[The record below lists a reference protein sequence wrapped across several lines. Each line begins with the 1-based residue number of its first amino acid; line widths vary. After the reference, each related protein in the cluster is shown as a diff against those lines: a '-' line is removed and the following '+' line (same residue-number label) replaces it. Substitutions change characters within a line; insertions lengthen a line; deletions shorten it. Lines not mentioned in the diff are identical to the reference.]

1 PEFSKIAQV
10 KLYSEGF
17 SESDVLS
24 KKLFKLYDLAQQQL
38 SQQDHYDFTLRTL
51 GTVLSMA
58 GNLKRNIKS
67 IAGQEKRDE
76 DKIILSSLEDANFPK
91 FIAEDIKLFK
101 ALLTDLFP
109 GVELDE
115 PQTQFFDQQIN
126 EVMEKENIDPSP
138 FSISKVQQLID
149 IMNIRLGV
157 CLTGPAGS
165 GKSTVIKLTEKV
177 STKIRR
183 EYLDIK
189 EQIKKNKEIEMNKKK
204 YDMDDPIYKKDIDDE
219 ENKEKEEIKPINE
232 AFLSKFD
239 QKYKLIKTWTINPK
253 SITMGE
259 LFGEE
264 NEEKKIFEKGIATK
278 KITKALTEE
287 EEGIKEED
295 KFKVVI
301 LDGPID
307 TKWIENMNSVLDDSQ
322 TLCLS
327 NGERIKLKSY
337 VKIFFEVED
346 LSKASLATVSRL
358 GVIYFGPKELGW
370 RPYAH
375 YWMKKYFPDES
386 ILPNELQNYLN
397 QLFEGKFDD
406 VIDNIDDLYNTG
418 CCFMKP
424 TIASMI
430 SSLCHLL
437 EFYITKENG
446 FVGREM
452 EGLNNQDQLGRYK
465 KWIIMCFALC
475 MVWGC
480 FGCVNNKGAP
490 RVESFIRNKFNE
502 IKLESSQVVMENY
515 YDFEKHDYVRF
526 STENYPF
533 KYTKGMTFSSIYVP
547 TIDSLRYSFILETLL
562 NLRENVYVT

>member
-1 PEFSKIAQV
+1 
-10 KLYSEGF
+10 
-17 SESDVLS
+17 
-24 KKLFKLYDLAQQQL
+24 
-38 SQQDHYDFTLRTL
+38 
-51 GTVLSMA
+51 
-58 GNLKRNIKS
+58 
-67 IAGQEKRDE
+67 
-76 DKIILSSLEDANFPK
+76 
-91 FIAEDIKLFK
+91 
-101 ALLTDLFP
+101 
-109 GVELDE
+109 
-115 PQTQFFDQQIN
+115 
-126 EVMEKENIDPSP
+126 
-138 FSISKVQQLID
+138 
-149 IMNIRLGV
+149 
-157 CLTGPAGS
+157 
-165 GKSTVIKLTEKV
+165 
-177 STKIRR
+177 
-183 EYLDIK
+183 
-189 EQIKKNKEIEMNKKK
+189 
-204 YDMDDPIYKKDIDDE
+204 
-219 ENKEKEEIKPINE
+219 
-232 AFLSKFD
+232 
-239 QKYKLIKTWTINPK
+239 
-253 SITMGE
+253 MGE

-264 NEEKKIFEKGIATK
+264 NEEKKIFEYGIATK
-278 KITKALTEE
+278 KIKKAL
-287 EEGIKEED
+287 ED
-295 KFKVVI
+295 KVKENEEKLGEDDKFRIVI

-358 GVIYFGPKELGW
+358 GVIYFGEKELGW

-375 YWMKKYFPDES
+375 YWMNKYLPDES
-386 ILPNELQNYLN
+386 ILPNELKNYLD

-424 TIASMI
+424 TISSMI
-430 SSLCHLL
+430 RSLCLLL
-437 EFYITKENG
+437 ENYITKENG
-446 FVGREM
+446 FIGREM

-465 KWIIMCFALC
+465 KWMIMCFALC

-533 KYTKGMTFSSIYVP
+533 KYIKGMAFSSIYVP

-562 NLRENVYVT
+562 NLRGNIYVTGETGTGFLRADY